1 MELLARSDLT
11 PIESE
16 ATEKG
21 TKAAAAAGTATTGAA
36 RAKNSAARSTVE
48 LQIIPA
54 LKETSSSSSAAAVPW
69 NQEFDALTLLRRV
82 VVFHTNEEGDD
93 EGAPVLSGAV
103 LDAVLPGVARCVR
116 NLRSVLA
123 RNALLLCAD
132 LFASPR
138 AFAAL
143 ATLADGGGDGGGD
156 GDRRSRPQGGS
167 QAVEELCL
175 ALVDACAGTMPR
187 LIRSSAADALDQLVA
202 AVASAATTSSS
213 KPPSLFLHICRIH
226 VDGQPHTTAAG
237 GISHSLLHSPT
248 AFGERRAGG
257 RVAVVAPQQRRGG
270 GSDGLRGET
279 RRRRR
284 GNTSTSTSA

>member
-1 MELLARSDLT
+1 METRSKRAKLAALSAAPGSAAKNGSTNSSSTTFTTSDAGGVGGGGGPPRPALQQLSNLKELSSEERALDGAPQGEIFTVELLARSDLT

-143 ATLADGGGDGGGD
+143 AMDVRTDTK
-156 GDRRSRPQGGS
+156 Q
-167 QAVEELCL
+167 
-175 ALVDACAGTMPR
+175 
-187 LIRSSAADALDQLVA
+187 
-202 AVASAATTSSS
+202 
-213 KPPSLFLHICRIH
+213 
-226 VDGQPHTTAAG
+226 
-237 GISHSLLHSPT
+237 
-248 AFGERRAGG
+248 
-257 RVAVVAPQQRRGG
+257 
-270 GSDGLRGET
+270 
-279 RRRRR
+279 
-284 GNTSTSTSA
+284 